1 MITPKEIKEQCLK
14 WWKEVL
20 IAESNAISIF
30 PKEISR
36 IGKVSSKD
44 ILNNLS
50 AYKDAI
56 QLLQSESKENR
67 KFGYKLVLEERHFDK
82 IGTQQIPNK
91 IIIESIDDYLRI
103 TAKGKEYQTFLR
115 NHSLIIQELP
125 ILHDWIKA
133 NPIKLIE
140 HNTWTDTLKVC
151 IYFIQNP
158 KPNLYIRQLPIDIHT
173 KYISEN
179 EGIIQSLLE
188 FLIPEHINQS
198 EKKFEK
204 RFNLKY
210 SEPLIRIRFLDNQLS
225 PIESST
231 DISLTLSEFK
241 NFNLICTNIFITE
254 NIMNFLTLP
263 HLPNTIAIWSGGG
276 FNVSYLKEIDW
287 LMSKQFFYWGDIDA
301 HGFQIL
307 NQFRTYFPNTLA
319 VMMDEETL
327 SCFKSGEGE
336 PAANQ
341 TLQHLT
347 KSETKLYNHL
357 RQNNIRLEQEKITQ
371 VFAENKIKKLV
382 VEHSITL

>member
-91 IIIESIDDYLRI
+91 IIIESIDDYLKI
-103 TAKGKEYQTFLR
+103 TAKEKEYQTFLR
-115 NHSLIIQELP
+115 NHSLIIQKLP
-125 ILHDWIKA
+125 ILHDWIKT
-133 NPIKLIE
+133 NHIKLIE

-151 IYFIQNP
+151 NYFIQNP
-158 KPNLYIRQLPIDIHT
+158 KPKLYIRQLAIDIHT

-179 EGIIQSLLE
+179 ENVIQSLLE
-188 FLIPEHINQS
+188 FIIPEHINQS
-198 EKKFEK
+198 ERTFEK

-225 PIESST
+225 PIETAT
-231 DISLTLSEFK
+231 DISLTLSEFN
-241 NFNLICTNIFITE
+241 NFYSHCDNIFVAE
-254 NIMNFLTLP
+254 NLMNFLTLP
-263 HLPNTIAIWSGGG
+263 CLTKTIAIWSGGG
-276 FNVSYLKEIDW
+276 FNVSYLKDIDW
-287 LMSKQFFYWGDIDA
+287 LKSKQFYYWGDIDA
-301 HGFQIL
+301 QGFQIL
-307 NQFRTYFPNTLA
+307 NQFRTYFPNTIA

-327 SCFKSGEGE
+327 SCFKSGKGK
-336 PAANQ
+336 PATNQ
-341 TLQHLT
+341 TLQRL
-347 KSETKLYNHL
+347 SESELKLYNHL
-357 RQNNIRLEQEKITQ
+357 RQNNIRLEQEKIRQ
-371 VFAENKIKKLV
+371 AFAEEKIKKLFQ
-382 VEHSITL
+382 EHPITV